1 MNRVGSARRPCFV
14 SLGALDVMGGRK
26 GSGIEGG
33 KNRRGRKEM
42 MPVMELEGN
51 GPVERA
57 CEPMIIDVE
66 INVISF

>member
-42 MPVMELEGN
+42 MPVMEKSLMSGEGEEY
-51 GPVERA
+51 GTWGGWY
-57 CEPMIIDVE
+57 
-66 INVISF
+66 